1 MVTGSVITI
10 TTYYTGQYGAL
21 CEVYPYSI
29 SVLLYKHKGYI
40 YYVTSEVTSM
50 RITNFNGA
58 SSHHTTFDIAS
69 TGNTCTACIPH

>member
-1 MVTGSVITI
+1 MITGFVITI

-21 CEVYPYSI
+21 CEVYSYHCI
-29 SVLLYKHKGYI
+29 II
-40 YYVTSEVTSM
+40 YTNIRDVFNYVTSEVTSM
-50 RITNFNGA
+50 RITNFNEA